1 MLLLLEFRFGT
12 TCLLSVLMLSLFQSK
27 IGSATQEIKLTNGRY
42 QQTLGKTTLFVRI
55 KTKKQNVQGRR
66 DWQQQPF
73 LNDREQEYFV
83 QSIVSSQLSY
93 IEIVFFLIT
102 FCSYILAGY
111 IKTCVKMRCSP
122 TIVLSIDST
131 T

>member
-12 TCLLSVLMLSLFQSK
+12 TCLLSVLMLSLLQSK

-93 IEIVFFLIT
+93 IEIVFF
-102 FCSYILAGY
+102 
-111 IKTCVKMRCSP
+111 
-122 TIVLSIDST
+122 
-131 T
+131 